1 MIAALFVDERGP
13 YVGLPDVDV
22 WGLSRDAR
30 TYPGP
35 YPVVAHPPCN
45 VWCQLAHINQKRYGH
60 KVGDDGG
67 CFASALASVRR
78 WGGVLEHPAKSYAWA
93 AHGLMRPL
101 SSGTWTRDIFG
112 GWVCYVEQAHYG
124 HDARKGTWLYASG
137 VTSLPSMIWGA
148 SEGKA
153 LVSWCNNHGTEH
165 DSRPR
170 ISKREASRTPQ
181 EFRDVLISIARSV
194 KLG

>member
-1 MIAALFVDERGP
+1 MLDCLTLTCGDCRGTLGHTQDLIQLSLIRHAMCGVNWPISIKSDMVTRLATMADALLVRSRPFVD
-13 YVGLPDVDV
+13 
-22 WGLSRDAR
+22 
-30 TYPGP
+30 
-35 YPVVAHPPCN
+35 
-45 VWCQLAHINQKRYGH
+45 
-60 KVGDDGG
+60 
-67 CFASALASVRR
+67 
-78 WGGVLEHPAKSYAWA
+78 GGVLEHPAKSYAWA